1 MGKFIKVLSI
11 VLFSTILV
19 SCEEV
24 ETCSDD
30 FLADKEN
37 LEEQFIQLHKVESTK
52 EESELFFASLNEFL
66 NKHEDKLCEHDG
78 EEINVH
84 AKIKGFIA
92 SQKTQEKKILY
103 TPEVVYGQDNRVD
116 VDLHPDQ
123 RLREYARSVA
133 TQIEKKY
140 IDANLFID
148 APTIKESWNLC
159 PSERFLAQ
167 MNPGNCTGFLVEEDL
182 IATAG
187 HCMTSFDTC
196 EDYYWAFDFKDST
209 TQFDS
214 SQIYH
219 CKEIERQVLDHSTML
234 DYALVRL
241 DRAVVD
247 RKPLRVRT
255 SGRVSS
261 GTPLAV
267 IGNPTGLPLKI
278 ADGAKV
284 RDGNNDI
291 YFKANLDT
299 FGGNSGSPVINTDTG
314 IVEGILVRGETD
326 YRYVN
331 KDGLF
336 CREVYTCTDE
346 GCDGEEVTRITQV
359 DGITQDE
366 LLSYVD
372 FLTKLFEKPNEREQ
386 SSFIFD
392 MNVVKQ
398 GDHAISSVDFL
409 SVCLI
414 HIYKQG
420 QEKEWINQ
428 REGKCDDESLKVEMY
443 NRFNELSY

>member
-1 MGKFIKVLSI
+1 MGKFKKVFSI
-11 VLFSTILV
+11 VLFSTLLV

-24 ETCSDD
+24 ETCSDS

-37 LEEQFIQLHKVESTK
+37 LEEQFIQLHKSDSTK
-52 EESELFFASLNEFL
+52 EQSELFFVSLSEFL
-66 NKHEDKLCEHDG
+66 KKHEDKLCEHDG
-78 EEINVH
+78 EELNVH
-84 AKIKGFIA
+84 AKIKDFIA
-92 SQKTQEKKILY
+92 SQKTQEKEILY
-103 TPEVVYGQDNRVD
+103 TPEVVYGQDNRID
-116 VDLHPDQ
+116 VDLHPNQ
-123 RLREYARSVA
+123 KLREYDRSVA

-140 IDANLFID
+140 IDANFFID

-187 HCMTSFDTC
+187 HCMTSLETC
-196 EDYYWAFDFKDST
+196 EDFYWAFDFKDST

-214 SQIYH
+214 SQIYR
-219 CKEIERQVLDHSTML
+219 CKEIEKQVLDHSTML

-241 DRAVVD
+241 DRPVVD

-278 ADGAKV
+278 ADGAQV

-336 CREVYTCTDE
+336 CREVYTCADD

-366 LLSYVD
+366 LLSYED
-372 FLTKLFEKPNEREQ
+372 FISKLFKNPSDREEL
-386 SSFIFD
+386 SFVFGMD
-392 MNVVKQ
+392 VVKQ
-398 GDHAISSVDFL
+398 GDYAVSSVDFL
-409 SVCLI
+409 SICLV

-420 QEKEWINQ
+420 LEKEWIDQ
-428 REGKCDDESLKVEMY
+428 REGKCDDTLKVEIY
-443 NRFNELSY
+443 NLFNELSY